1 MKACDKGGQWAGASY
16 LLVDV
21 RQGRLSPSPI
31 SVNSVISGCNW
42 ENALLQLSYCME
54 YHPSEVDDICWNA
67 GISAVEKGQPQ
78 VAMKL
83 LRSMVHMTFR
93 PDSISYNAVCQTAF
107 SSGFW
112 QNALMLLEEMI
123 FKYLKPTV
131 ITYNTCMS
139 CCAAAGRWI
148 QASALFLGLCR
159 RSSLQ
164 PSTISKGALL
174 AAQTWQRALCVLRC
188 FKTGDGD
195 CGDQWNDFV
204 WCFFENKKGIL
215 RGVKRTRMLNAFF
228 FRCFGSCHWWTEFV
242 SEPVSSFVKRSAR
255 IHFSELPLAALA
267 LWRFGLAT
275 SKDAMFRPLWWL
287 QVWCRQLP
295 KIPSGFVL
303 VNIWSNWDMMP
314 YGRTWSQWVPLWN
327 HGPSSMHGKGLSG
340 CCVLTMVGPASS

>member
-1 MKACDKGGQWAGASY
+1 MKVTSIFVDYKKHRGFNAAMKACDKGGQWAGASY

-31 SVNSVISGCNW
+31 SVNSVISSCNW

-54 YHPSEVDDICWNA
+54 YHPSEVDSICFNA
-67 GISAVEKGQPQ
+67 GISAVEKGQPN

-195 CGDQWNDFV
+195 CGYNGMTLFGV
-204 WCFFENKKGIL
+204 FF
-215 RGVKRTRMLNAFF
+215 
-228 FRCFGSCHWWTEFV
+228 
-242 SEPVSSFVKRSAR
+242 
-255 IHFSELPLAALA
+255 
-267 LWRFGLAT
+267 
-275 SKDAMFRPLWWL
+275 
-287 QVWCRQLP
+287 
-295 KIPSGFVL
+295 
-303 VNIWSNWDMMP
+303 
-314 YGRTWSQWVPLWN
+314 
-327 HGPSSMHGKGLSG
+327 
-340 CCVLTMVGPASS
+340 